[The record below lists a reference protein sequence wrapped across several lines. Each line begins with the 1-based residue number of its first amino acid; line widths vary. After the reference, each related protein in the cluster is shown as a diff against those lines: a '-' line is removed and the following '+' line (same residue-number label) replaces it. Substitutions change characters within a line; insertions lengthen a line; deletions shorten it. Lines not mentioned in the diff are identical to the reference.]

1 MQNLVGKTVVVD
13 TFETAYTG
21 KLVEIGDQEV
31 YLQSDAGW
39 IVIPIDR
46 VTNIQEKDD

>member
-13 TFETAYTG
+13 TYETTYTG
-21 KLVEIGDQEV
+21 TLVELGEQEV
-31 YLQSDAGW
+31 YLQSDTGW

-46 VTNIQEKDD
+46 VTNIQEKED

>member
-13 TFETAYTG
+13 TFETTYTG
-21 KLVEIGDQEV
+21 TLVEIGDQEV
-31 YLQSDAGW
+31 YLQSDTGW

-46 VTNIQEKDD
+46 VTNIKEKDD